1 MNGMHIQVNNDIYMI
16 FNVMNVQYN
25 TKYDSLDSKYS
36 LSTSSFGFLSFRKE
50 LHETFLSP
58 LLSCFFSFSFP
69 FMDNSQI
76 NLQVLI
82 AKTEALGWDGPI
94 HLKSLTIETP

>member
-1 MNGMHIQVNNDIYMI
+1 MNGMHIQVNNAIYMI

-25 TKYDSLDSKYS
+25 TKNDSLDSKYS
-36 LSTSSFGFLSFRKE
+36 LSTPSFVFLPFRKE

-69 FMDNSQI
+69 LWITHKSTFKFL
-76 NLQVLI
+76 LQKL
-82 AKTEALGWDGPI
+82 KLLGGMVPFI
-94 HLKSLTIETP
+94 